1 MGWGRCGQWRNHRGQ
16 RDSSCDGPPG
26 HQPCP
31 PAGPQFPHPRPE
43 AKERKLENTNLGQL
57 QIRLQVI

>member
-1 MGWGRCGQWRNHRGQ
+1 MGWGRAVGSGGTTEARGTA
-16 RDSSCDGPPG
+16 PVTG

-57 QIRLQVI
+57 QIRMQVI